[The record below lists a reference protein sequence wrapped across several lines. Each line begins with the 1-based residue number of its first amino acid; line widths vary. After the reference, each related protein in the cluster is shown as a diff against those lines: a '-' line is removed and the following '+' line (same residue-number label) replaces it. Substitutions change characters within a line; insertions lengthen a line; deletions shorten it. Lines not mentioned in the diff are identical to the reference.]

1 MLQGHLREE
10 DSSQMDRLTRTTSQ
24 ACQRNREQ
32 QKGQSGVVWSGGSKC
47 RSCRRSDQSHKVGG

>member
-1 MLQGHLREE
+1 MPQGHWREE
-10 DSSQMDRLTRTTSQ
+10 DSSQMDRLTRTTCQ

-32 QKGQSGVVWSGGSKC
+32 QKGQSGVVWSGGS